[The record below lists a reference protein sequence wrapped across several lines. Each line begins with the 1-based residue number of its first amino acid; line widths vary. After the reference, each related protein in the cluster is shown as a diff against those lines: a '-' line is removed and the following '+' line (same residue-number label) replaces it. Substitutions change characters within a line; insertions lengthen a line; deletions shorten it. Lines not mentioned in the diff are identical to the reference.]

1 MPAPQHEAAPLRVL
15 LEAAMTLPS
24 LGGIGAAR
32 LAGRGAQVPHV
43 PAPQHDIAP
52 LRALLSGAIFFPS
65 LGGSGSGRPPGR
77 AAIAL
82 AVGAAVAVGSAL
94 TSALATAVGSAVGI
108 AVASAVADVA
118 GADVPP
124 CGFSADGEP
133 PEQPM
138 SASVSVAEIVFAS
151 SIQVLSSPFGP
162 AITTRDARPAQY
174 RQLLPGGKVV
184 SRLVRFFCASRGK
197 KPQGSSGEDQGF
209 VERSFLHR
217 IGYTSAM
224 SVACVFCEI
233 LQGRVPAFVVL
244 DEPSHLAF
252 LDIRPLFAGHV
263 LLVPRAHIETLSD
276 VPEEAVP
283 PLFLAAQRL
292 ARAVERGLGAE
303 GTFVAMNNRV
313 SQSVPHLHVH
323 IVPRKKKD
331 GLKGF
336 FWPRTKYASDEA
348 AREAQGRIV
357 AALG

>member
-1 MPAPQHEAAPLRVL
+1 
-15 LEAAMTLPS
+15 
-24 LGGIGAAR
+24 
-32 LAGRGAQVPHV
+32 
-43 PAPQHDIAP
+43 
-52 LRALLSGAIFFPS
+52 
-65 LGGSGSGRPPGR
+65 
-77 AAIAL
+77 
-82 AVGAAVAVGSAL
+82 
-94 TSALATAVGSAVGI
+94 
-108 AVASAVADVA
+108 
-118 GADVPP
+118 
-124 CGFSADGEP
+124 
-133 PEQPM
+133 
-138 SASVSVAEIVFAS
+138 
-151 SIQVLSSPFGP
+151 
-162 AITTRDARPAQY
+162 
-174 RQLLPGGKVV
+174 
-184 SRLVRFFCASRGK
+184 
-197 KPQGSSGEDQGF
+197 
-209 VERSFLHR
+209 
-217 IGYTSAM
+217 M